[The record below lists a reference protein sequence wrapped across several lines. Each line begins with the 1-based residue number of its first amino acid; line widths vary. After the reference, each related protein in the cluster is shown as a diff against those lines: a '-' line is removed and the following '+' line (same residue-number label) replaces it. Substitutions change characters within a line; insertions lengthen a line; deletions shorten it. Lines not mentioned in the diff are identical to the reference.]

1 MSSIEL
7 NQIPGLA
14 KNLARVKR
22 VEDSWREKAFLPV
35 GVTINGVD
43 VLQMTLRHMTILM
56 ELRNPFVW
64 GGIQKPEHVGEFLW
78 VLSPHYNPGDKG
90 HDEKRREFLT
100 QLVANYPREKFLIF
114 YRAIHR
120 YVWVRALMDIPP
132 VAVGRARRSIAT
144 CFAAGM
150 INRIA
155 ATYHWGPDQIMAP
168 PIAALYQLWK
178 WIEAENSVED
188 KPQFN
193 PLQDRVTQYYFD
205 RYTEAQ
211 KAHG

>member
-7 NQIPGLA
+7 TQLPGLE

-56 ELRNPFVW
+56 ELRNPFVF
-64 GGIQKPEHVGEFLW
+64 GGVQKPEHVGEFLW
-78 VLSPHYNPGDKG
+78 VLSPHYNPDA
-90 HDEKRREFLT
+90 DETRREFLT
-100 QLVANYPREKFLIF
+100 QLVRDYPRDRFLIF
-114 YRAIHR
+114 YRSIHR

-132 VAVGRARRSIAT
+132 AAVGRAQKSVAS

-155 ATYHWGPDQIMAP
+155 ASYHWGPDQVMAM

-178 WIEAENSVED
+178 WIDTENSVED

-193 PLQDRVTQYYFD
+193 PLQDRVTQYYVD

-211 KAHG
+211 KSDG